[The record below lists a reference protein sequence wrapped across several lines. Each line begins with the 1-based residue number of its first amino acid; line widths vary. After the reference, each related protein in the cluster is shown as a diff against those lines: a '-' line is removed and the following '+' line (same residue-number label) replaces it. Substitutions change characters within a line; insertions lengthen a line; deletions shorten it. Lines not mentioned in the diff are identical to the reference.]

1 MTFARDMVDW
11 QSNRCQ
17 KKNFYDSWSVRR
29 ILIVEDLVVARS
41 ATIIKFVTAIIAI
54 VAVIGIIGII
64 AIIAVNAVNATDA
77 SALFPSDYYKPH
89 LC

>member
-1 MTFARDMVDW
+1 MTFTRDMVDW

-17 KKNFYDSWSVRR
+17 KKKFYDSQSVRR
-29 ILIVEDLVVARS
+29 ILILEDLVVARS
-41 ATIIKFVTAIIAI
+41 VNIIKLLT
-54 VAVIGIIGII
+54 
-64 AIIAVNAVNATDA
+64 AIIAVNTTDA